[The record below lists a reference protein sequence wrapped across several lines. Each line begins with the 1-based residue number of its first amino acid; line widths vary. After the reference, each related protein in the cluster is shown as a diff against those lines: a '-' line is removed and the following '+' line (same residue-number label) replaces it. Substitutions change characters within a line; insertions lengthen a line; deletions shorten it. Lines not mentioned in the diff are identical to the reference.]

1 MLHEYSTLVVVD
13 SDTIKITLVSLS
25 KKEICAKVSK
35 EYPRVFENKRSI
47 EELFDKIDCFREE
60 FSEIE
65 NADTVNV
72 CISSDNL
79 YPVLTKLDKSKKQI
93 AEHTKLLEDR
103 TKFSDS
109 VFRVMEIDSRGT
121 LQWFEAEVDKQV
133 VYNYTKFNE
142 KKYNVHYLSSIYD
155 TSSNKLPKNVDG
167 LLIVVDKSE
176 LMVFSKKGTAKVQVN
191 CSIVSTI
198 KKICDLTGVTQ
209 DTAKNAIMQI
219 GTELLPATVEKLKAL
234 EINPEQYFAA
244 VSELVTASAQVR
256 QVIASILTQKPNAV
270 FCLAGSYA
278 SRQTALSLGI
288 GKNLQAPQPLSE
300 INIGDLGEWT
310 DTRLVENFDMLS
322 ALTDVFEGSLNFSM
336 MPQPDEE
343 SELESSED
351 ESDSI
356 EGDRV
361 TFDSL
366 PILVDLDDE
375 EVSGDGSAE
384 EGSDEEGPESGI
396 RGDVEDSA
404 EGFKL
409 DSMPPETDW
418 GYENEIAN
426 SKDYGDNSD
435 RSYEEQEDV
444 AGTKDDA
451 DLEAEEDTE
460 YGDLTDPD
468 DRRKRRKIPR
478 DKKSIS
484 SIPMVVR
491 ESDAIIQERQPG
503 DLSNIITKLDEGK
516 KIISPEAPDADIL
529 MMLAQTI
536 ARCDIQQSNLGS
548 TIFKLGLTFACVGII
563 ALFGIAGF
571 NAKPSGVEQ
580 ITTLSQQRN
589 TKLEELDAKTA
600 YQRMQGRTYMD
611 YIPYIEF
618 IGTTR
623 SNSSITI
630 TDFNLIG
637 DDSLR
642 LNGSSESSE
651 VFNSFMTD
659 IEAVSEK
666 MHVNLTRSEELDGA
680 ISFVVDVSTEVIE
693 NE

>member
-65 NADTVNV
+65 NADTINV

-79 YPVLTKLDKSKKQI
+79 HPVLTKLDKSKKQI

-121 LQWFEAEVDKQV
+121 LQWFEAELDKEL
-133 VYNYTKFNE
+133 VYSYTKFNE
-142 KKYNVHYLSSIYD
+142 EKYNVHYLSSIYD

-167 LLIVVDKSE
+167 LLIVVDKPE
-176 LMVFSKKGTAKVQVN
+176 LMVFSKKGTAKIQVN
-191 CSIVSTI
+191 YSIVSTI

-219 GTELLPATVEKLKAL
+219 GTELLPATAEKLKAL

-300 INIGDLGEWT
+300 INIEELGEWT
-310 DTRLVENFDMLS
+310 DNRLVENFDMLS

-343 SELESSED
+343 SEIESSED
-351 ESDSI
+351 EAEGI
-356 EGDRV
+356 EEDRV

-375 EVSGDGSAE
+375 EVSDGVEGSEGSALEGGIE
-384 EGSDEEGPESGI
+384 EGSVEDGAE
-396 RGDVEDSA
+396 GDVEDGA
-404 EGFKL
+404 GGFKL

-418 GYENEIAN
+418 GDESDISNGE
-426 SKDYGDNSD
+426 DWGD
-435 RSYEEQEDV
+435 
-444 AGTKDDA
+444 GTDWSQ
-451 DLEAEEDTE
+451 EAEANEELGDGPDVE
-460 YGDLTDPD
+460 SDGDLVEPD

-484 SIPMVVR
+484 NIPMVVR
-491 ESDAIIQERQPG
+491 ESDAVIQERQPG
-503 DLSNIITKLDEGK
+503 DLSNIITKLDGGK

-623 SNSSITI
+623 SNSDITI

-637 DDSLR
+637 DASLR
-642 LNGSSESSE
+642 INGSSESSE
-651 VFNSFMTD
+651 VFDSFMSD